1 MSFKKLLKPTKTKLL
16 SFLGLFLFLGFIK
29 IFTLE
34 DFITHKIYKMSL
46 FGQYNFQLEHYK
58 DSWYLKGDGTFW
70 LVCLF
75 LHIITAYILVCVSAF
90 IVNRL
95 RGRD

>member
-1 MSFKKLLKPTKTKLL
+1 MSFKKLLKPTITKILI
-16 SFLGLFLFLGFIK
+16 FLGLFFILGVIK

-34 DFITHKIYKMSL
+34 HVFTGEIYKMSL
-46 FGQYNFQLEHYK
+46 FEQYKFQFAHRN
-58 DSWYLKGDGTFW
+58 DNWYLKGDKSFW
-70 LVCLF
+70 SAALF
-75 LHIITAYILVCVSAF
+75 LHVVVSYILICLSAF